1 MQRKKSKSIFSKT
14 INKIKTSENEKN
26 NEASIKNKE

>member
-1 MQRKKSKSIFSKT
+1 MQRKKSKSISSKT

-26 NEASIKNKE
+26 NEDSIKNKE